1 MSTSSPLT
9 VVLEVG
15 DSQICVTDS
24 VREFAQWSLC
34 DGHALFP
41 ENGECIP
48 SKGFTT
54 ALAGLAY
61 DCVIPP
67 CLEALYGD
75 AVARLRDPRLSQDQ
89 QMRDELQASVRQS
102 IGNLVSAS
110 AAKVFLSVPGRL
122 DATSG
127 PSHVFKKEI
136 LRALPDTQVVM
147 TSQQKAALMEYLHTE
162 RVLYGQ
168 PFRHKRYTMIHIG
181 SAMIVGQLVNGVTEA
196 ANIFQDVATIH
207 IPDTP
212 RDSLFEMGTLLART
226 CWLGGNAFSY
236 HIKQRMLADHCTTD
250 HIAMTLSLIERVKRE
265 IAQLNNDLCHAGYDL
280 PESFPNLSEV
290 YQSSSLENALLAI
303 QRGLAWFEDF
313 QVAFVRQYMWE
324 VARLAKGGA
333 EHAVVLHGS
342 ECENLRLQL
351 RLRQCLEAQFGK
363 NVALDCPG
371 IKSEEQSLVM
381 RGLCAWA
388 RQSQPVVR
396 SHGMGETSS
405 AEASSKSA
413 IDRFSRP
420 PAPSGDSSGP
430 AHGLPAPSEAP
441 KASTSDHD
449 AIDIIRNVTIYK
461 CDRHARAPQFF
472 TKAGLLTSAKRHL
485 LMMQDING
493 QSLLT
498 PSQKRSLVDY
508 RRVQFAETGSEYS
521 LLSRSRR
528 QLSRSST
535 NDIASLV
542 ATQPS
547 GSKEADSVDDHD
559 MAPDDDRDQTF
570 APGHD
575 CDQDDDSSADW
586 DPSSPTAEKGSGAR
600 TLRRRLLNAHTHYA
614 LIRSISAD
622 DTNWSEPTTR
632 RAALAKLAREHT
644 LSYLPQALGPEM
656 RHDAATLE
664 RSCGNF
670 ILLQKV
676 PEIGDNEYTR
686 EDLWELRLRRDY
698 LVELEQMLD
707 LEAGSITSLV
717 EAHQARPSARP
728 HVSRSKTRTIPKKRS
743 KDGAASNAS
752 PRRTGKRKDDNEQS
766 PHVQGT
772 TKRRRT
778 RPSLPTQIDTS
789 NGNYQPTSDA
799 SDSANV
805 ADHRSSSGSLSP
817 MSTTSFDDYSWSDE
831 PGRGDHGGDT
841 SGPWNSHQITSRAAL
856 VGHPDGDGQYGAGS
870 EQRAPVV
877 PRMGTGISV
886 HAGQSGMAVVSR
898 FERSN
903 AGPGQKGVQ
912 VRRRL
917 NQVHGTGD
925 DNEI

>member
-24 VREFAQWSLC
+24 VREFDQWSLC

-41 ENGECIP
+41 EDGGCIP

-54 ALAGLAY
+54 ALAGLGH

-75 AVARLRDPRLSQDQ
+75 TVARLRDPRLSQDQ
-89 QMRDELQASVRQS
+89 RMRDKLQASVRQS

-147 TSQQKAALMEYLHTE
+147 TSQQKAALMGYLHTE

-196 ANIFQDVATIH
+196 ADIFQDVATIH
-207 IPDTP
+207 IPDAP
-212 RDSLFEMGTLLART
+212 REDSLFEMGTLLART
-226 CWLGGNAFSY
+226 CWLGGNAFSH

-250 HIAMTLSLIERVKRE
+250 HIAMTLSHIERVKRE
-265 IAQLNNDLCHAGYDL
+265 VAQLNNDLCHAGYDL

-290 YQSSSLENALLAI
+290 YQSSSLENASLAI

-324 VARLAKGGA
+324 VARLVSPERVPGEGGA
-333 EHAVVLHGS
+333 KHAVVLHGS

-396 SHGMGETSS
+396 SHGKGETPST
-405 AEASSKSA
+405 EASAKSA

-420 PAPSGDSSGP
+420 PAPSEESSGP
-430 AHGLPAPSEAP
+430 AHGLSAPSETP
-441 KASTSDHD
+441 NASTSDHD
-449 AIDIIRNVTIYK
+449 AIDIIRNVTIHK
-461 CDRHARAPQFF
+461 CDRHARAPQYF
-472 TKAGLLTSAKRHL
+472 TRAGLLTSTKRHL
-485 LMMQDING
+485 LMMKDING

-508 RRVQFAETGSEYS
+508 RRVQFAESGSEYS

-547 GSKEADSVDDHD
+547 RSKEADSVDDHD

-570 APGHD
+570 APGPD
-575 CDQDDDSSADW
+575 RDQDDDSSADW
-586 DPSSPTAEKGSGAR
+586 DPSSPTVEKGSGAR

-614 LIRSISAD
+614 LIRVISAD
-622 DTNWSEPTTR
+622 DTDWSEPTTR

-728 HVSRSKTRTIPKKRS
+728 HVPRSQTRTIPKKRS
-743 KDGAASNAS
+743 RGGAASSA
-752 PRRTGKRKDDNEQS
+752 PLRRSRKHKDGNEQS
-766 PHVQGT
+766 PHVQST

-778 RPSLPTQIDTS
+778 RFSMPMHIDTS
-789 NGNYQPTSDA
+789 NGIYQPTSNADV
-799 SDSANV
+799 SDSADV

-817 MSTTSFDDYSWSDE
+817 MSTTSFDDYSWADE
-831 PGRGDHGGDT
+831 PGREGHGGDT
-841 SGPWNSHQITSRAAL
+841 SGPWTSHQTISRAAL
-856 VGHPDGDGQYGAGS
+856 MGHPNGHGQDGVES
-870 EQRAPVV
+870 KQRAPVV

-903 AGPGQKGVQ
+903 TASGQKGVQ

-917 NQVHGTGD
+917 K
-925 DNEI
+925 